1 MKNNIK
7 LEGLLPLLLIF
18 TSIISQTQRLD
29 AQRHSKWQ
37 LRIGYEHVYI
47 RSGLTNGLAEKE
59 WIWTDPTKGDLLAAR
74 TSLTH
79 GLVMGVSYKVTP
91 WWSIT
96 WESRQYWRRYY
107 IWSGTYFGES
117 RGGDHTFKIAPRT
130 NFLFFPSMFLGAT
143 LRTKSLQLGTEF
155 SHRLDKHKKWRLHY
169 ILSLNRDQ
177 YEINLN
183 RFDTSIDYGS
193 GKWYNDKEGIRR
205 EGRIEGDLHFRAFN
219 PGDGGYQ
226 GSTNIGIALSRNFNN
241 GAAIR
246 WDLGYRNILWTEN
259 LQLRENHF
267 ELDLTYTEWIDDEVV
282 YESAAYHEL
291 PLEIGGIY
299 SSVSFTCR
307 PFRSRFDD
315 PEFEKR
321 KFNVL
326 FWKKSKK
333 KNQKPR

>member
-1 MKNNIK
+1 MNNYTK
-7 LEGLLPLLLIF
+7 TTKGHLPLCFLIILFSLPTLL
-18 TSIISQTQRLD
+18 TGQ
-29 AQRHSKWQ
+29 ASKWQ
-37 LRIGYEHVYI
+37 LRVGYEQVYV
-47 RSGLTNGLAEKE
+47 RPGLTRGLAEKE
-59 WIWTDPTKGDLLAAR
+59 WIWNDPNKGDLLAAK

-117 RGGDHTFKIAPRT
+117 KGGDHVYMIVPKTD
-130 NFLFFPSMFLGAT
+130 FLFFPSMFLGAT

-155 SHRLDKHKKWRLHY
+155 SHKLGKKEKWRLHY

-177 YEINLN
+177 YEINMN
-183 RFDTSIDYGS
+183 RFDTPIGYGS
-193 GKWYNDKEGIRR
+193 GKIYTNENDTRVV
-205 EGRIEGDLHFRAFN
+205 GRIEGDLHFRAFN
-219 PGDGGYQ
+219 PGDSGYQ
-226 GSTNIGIALSRNFNN
+226 GSTNLGLALSRAFKN
-241 GAAIR
+241 GTAIR
-246 WDLGYRNILWTEN
+246 WDIGFRNILWTEN

-282 YESAAYHEL
+282 YESEAYHEL

-299 SSVSFTCR
+299 SSVSFTCS

-315 PEFEKR
+315 PDFEK
-321 KFNVL
+321 KKLNL
-326 FWKKSKK
+326 KFWKKKK
-333 KNQKPR
+333 DKYSR